1 MQSFSQ
7 EYQHKKQVWGSI
19 TMEGEKKNKD
29 IGLVTSILYH
39 ISNKGT

>member
-19 TMEGEKKNKD
+19 TMEGEKKTK
-29 IGLVTSILYH
+29 IL
-39 ISNKGT
+39 G

>member
-7 EYQHKKQVWGSI
+7 AYQHKKQVWGSI
-19 TMEGEKKNKD
+19 TMEGKEKD
-29 IGLVTSILYH
+29 TGLVTSIIYH